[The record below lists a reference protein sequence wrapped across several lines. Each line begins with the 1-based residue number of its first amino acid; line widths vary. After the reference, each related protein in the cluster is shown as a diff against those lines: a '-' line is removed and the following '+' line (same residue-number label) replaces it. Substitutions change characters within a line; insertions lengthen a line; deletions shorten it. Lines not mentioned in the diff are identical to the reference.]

1 MLGKEEKRQG
11 LAVSPIPTPV
21 SYISTAQYYISTSK
35 DPVNA
40 TDERVM
46 KQASEAMDR
55 ILDRVNKFYEKQ
67 WPDYRAAM
75 EKVSINP
82 FKTYEPLKR

>member
-1 MLGKEEKRQG
+1 MEEKRHG
-11 LAVSPIPTPV
+11 LAVSPIATLV
-21 SYISTAQYYISTSK
+21 SYIYPAQNYIATSK

-46 KQASEAMDR
+46 NQGSDQTDR
-55 ILDRVNKFYEKQ
+55 ILDRVNKFYEEQ
-67 WPDYRAAM
+67 WPEYRAAM

-82 FKTYEPLKR
+82 FKSYEPLKR